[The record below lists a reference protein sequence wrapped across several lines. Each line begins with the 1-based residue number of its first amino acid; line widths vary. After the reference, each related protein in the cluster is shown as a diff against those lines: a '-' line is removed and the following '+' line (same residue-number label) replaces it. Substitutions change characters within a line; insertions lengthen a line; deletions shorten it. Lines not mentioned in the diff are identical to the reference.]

1 MDMMLSIPQ
10 QSKSMF
16 PISMTML
23 RVLIKNHMLDKL
35 PNIPHQVCDLLHRL
49 FDQSVE
55 PLRIVTS
62 TDRTIIS
69 IMITVSYEIYHVI
82 I

>member
-55 PLRIVTS
+55 PLRI